1 MFTILFEAREKVMLT
16 RYSGVFSSEDISSLD
31 EFVAGFIAREGIYVR
46 NIFDFTAVEAVAIP
60 RPRLLER
67 GRKPRTNPGQDRVV
81 VAPQHEIYE
90 LFRDYAQAH
99 PFSVGIRTH
108 NFDTWPRAS
117 GCGTHSPRC
126 SGPPPAQ
133 RLHHPWK

>member
-90 LFRDYAQAH
+90 LFRDYAQAQLDIGNGTMMVVQRFDEALRLLGLH
-99 PFSVGIRTH
+99 DPNFQPLIR
-108 NFDTWPRAS
+108 RAS
-117 GCGTHSPRC
+117 
-126 SGPPPAQ
+126 
-133 RLHHPWK
+133 LEV

>member
-1 MFTILFEAREKVMLT
+1 MYTILFEARAKVMLT
-16 RYSGVFSSEDISSLD
+16 RYSGVFSSDDISSLD

-90 LFRDYAQAH
+90 LFRDYAQAQLDIGNGTMMVVQRFEDALRLLGLRD
-99 PFSVGIRTH
+99 PNFQPLMRRTSLE
-108 NFDTWPRAS
+108 A
-117 GCGTHSPRC
+117 
-126 SGPPPAQ
+126 
-133 RLHHPWK
+133 